1 VAYYVRRGDANPEL
15 RYSLRSLSN
24 LPHGRVLIVGHK
36 PAWVTGVEHIS
47 GNRRHSIESNAVDNL
62 RLACSGLDA
71 DRFVVMND
79 DFYIMSPLHAVPAL
93 HEGHLDERIS
103 RARGGYLLQLRA
115 AREAL
120 VGHHAPLA
128 WTLHIPLV
136 VEREPLADVLATL
149 DGRLPPEWRTMYG
162 NLTGQ
167 RGEEATDVKVR
178 RRSDPI
184 PAGPFL
190 SSSDGTFS
198 VVAPLLRRA
207 FPEPCEYET

>member
-47 GNRRHSIESNAVDNL
+47 GNRRHSIEANAVDNL

-79 DFYIMSPLHAVPAL
+79 DFYIMSPLDSVPAL

-103 RARGGYLLQLRA
+103 RARGPA
-115 AREAL
+115 HPARGGA
-120 VGHHAPLA
+120 
-128 WTLHIPLV
+128 
-136 VEREPLADVLATL
+136 
-149 DGRLPPEWRTMYG
+149 
-162 NLTGQ
+162 
-167 RGEEATDVKVR
+167 
-178 RRSDPI
+178 
-184 PAGPFL
+184 
-190 SSSDGTFS
+190 
-198 VVAPLLRRA
+198 
-207 FPEPCEYET
+207 